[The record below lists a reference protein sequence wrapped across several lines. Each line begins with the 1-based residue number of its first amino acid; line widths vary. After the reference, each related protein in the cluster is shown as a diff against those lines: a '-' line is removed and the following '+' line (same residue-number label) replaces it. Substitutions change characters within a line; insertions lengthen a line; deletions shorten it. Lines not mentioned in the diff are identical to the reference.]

1 MADPRIDQRLAAIL
15 AADVAGY
22 SRLMEPDE
30 RATVATLDAY
40 RAVFQ
45 EHVAEHG
52 GRIVDTA
59 GDSVLAIFLSAI
71 GAVEAAIAIQ
81 EDLRDRNEIL
91 PEDQRMR
98 FRLGVNLGD
107 VIEKD
112 DGSIYGSGVN
122 VAARLEGLAEPGGIC
137 VSGKVIEEVEGK
149 TDCGFEDIG
158 DHEVKNIAKPL
169 RVYRVRAESESVEET
184 ETACGS
190 LLYTDRAWR

>member
-1 MADPRIDQRLAAIL
+1 MADPHVDQRLAAIL

-22 SRLMEPDE
+22 SRLMEADE
-30 RATVATLDAY
+30 RATVATLDIY
-40 RAVFQ
+40 RGVFQ
-45 EHVAEHG
+45 EHVTAHG

-59 GDSVLAIFLSAI
+59 GDSVLAVFLSAI

-81 EDLRDRNEIL
+81 DELRGRNESL
-91 PEDQRMR
+91 PEDQRMH

-137 VSGKVIEEVEGK
+137 LSGS
-149 TDCGFEDIG
+149 
-158 DHEVKNIAKPL
+158 AQ
-169 RVYRVRAESESVEET
+169 
-184 ETACGS
+184 
-190 LLYTDRAWR
+190 